1 MAELKTKEG
10 ELTTAE
16 LATFGILP
24 KEPEDAR
31 GEQEIAKP
39 STKNRVEGKFHE
51 VKGKIKEEVGKA
63 TNDPDVEASGKAEKN
78 TGKVQEWIG
87 RAEKAIGK

>member
-24 KEPEDAR
+24 KEPEDVR
-31 GEQEIAKP
+31 GEQEIVKP

-63 TNDPDVEASGKAEKN
+63 TNDADVEASGKAEKN